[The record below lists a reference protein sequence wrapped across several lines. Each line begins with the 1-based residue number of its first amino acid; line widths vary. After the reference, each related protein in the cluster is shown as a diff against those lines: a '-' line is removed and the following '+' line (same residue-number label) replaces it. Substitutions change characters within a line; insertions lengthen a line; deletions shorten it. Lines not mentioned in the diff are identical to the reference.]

1 MTCPIRPAVYF
12 AAEEGLQ
19 HLGTVEIIDH
29 DRADDVVLHSVPAQA
44 FDQASDDAHL
54 ARGDGVFLAGG
65 RRAVAPRLRLRD
77 VADDLALPNL
87 ELRLR
92 RDGGW
97 WWWWS

>member
-1 MTCPIRPAVYF
+1 MTYPIRPAVYF
-12 AAEEGLQ
+12 AAEEGLH

-29 DRADDVVLHSVPAQA
+29 DRADDVVLHSVPAQS
-44 FDQASDDAHL
+44 FNQASDDADF

-65 RRAVAPRLRLRD
+65 RRAVAPHLRLRD

-97 WWWWS
+97 WWW